1 MLILIMKQLI
11 LAVIVIFLFAC
22 EKEVELDI
30 PQSAPQ
36 LVVNAI
42 LMPTKDVEV
51 NVSLSQYVMDTSIT
65 TISDAEVYLYCEDN
79 LVTQLI
85 HSDDGRYT
93 KQGIFP
99 QVDKTYS
106 ITVDVDGFETATAQ
120 TTVPNFTTLD
130 SLVITQNIG
139 VDKNG
144 DETAIFDLYFNTND
158 KVVNYYSYACIGG
171 TDPIDSTFYDAG
183 DTIITYYETGRIST
197 LSCYHPAILR
207 DGDEQSSIFSD
218 KEIESDLINL
228 KLFTSFLILN
238 LPTDTYT
245 FEMKAQITALSE
257 EQYLFKKSLEN
268 YDIQQGQ
275 LLGDNN
281 LPRLYSN
288 VENALGCFSAV
299 APGNIIVK
307 YEEVECVGW

>member
-1 MLILIMKQLI
+1 MKQLI
-11 LAVIVIFLFAC
+11 IVIILIFLLAC
-22 EKEVELDI
+22 EKVVELDI
-30 PQSAPQ
+30 PQSPLQ
-36 LVVNAI
+36 LVVNAT

-51 NVSLSQYVMDTSIT
+51 NVSLSQYVMNSSA
-65 TISDAEVYLYCEDN
+65 TIVSDAAVVLYCENN
-79 LVTQLI
+79 LVAQLI
-85 HSDDGRYT
+85 HSEDGNYSQ
-93 KQGIFP
+93 QGILP
-99 QVDKTYS
+99 QVGKTYS
-106 ITVDVDGFETATAQ
+106 ITVDVDGFKTATAQ
-120 TTVPNFTTLD
+120 TTIPNFITLD

-139 VDKNG
+139 VNKNG
-144 DETAIFDLYFNTND
+144 DEAAIFDLYFNKND
-158 KVVNYYSYACIGG
+158 KVENYYSYACIGG
-171 TDPIDSTFYDAG
+171 TDPIDSTFYDTG

-207 DGDEQSSIFSD
+207 DGDEQSPIFSD

-228 KLFTSFLILN
+228 KLFTSFLVLS

-268 YDIQQGQ
+268 YYTQQGQ
-275 LLGDNN
+275 ILGDNN

-288 VENALGCFSAV
+288 VENALGCLSAV

-307 YEEVECVGW
+307 YEEVECEGW